1 MICAGYKAM
10 MIACFLCFVSG
21 HVAKA
26 QQIVKV
32 RQGDAEKE
40 ILVLPH
46 YTYDFDTTLVK
57 KEEVN
62 SGKPRKGKSA
72 FKDQLSKV
80 ALLTAEAGGNV
91 LMIKRM
97 DDRNQRGNYKM
108 WGYACHTDNYELLKT
123 KAFAKKD
130 KGLENGRYACVVL
143 YRPEYT
149 KGFNDETDMEL
160 TVNDTMHI
168 GMKGSSKYMIQVPM
182 SGNVKIATKDDVI
195 VQHIEVKPGNT
206 YYVRAYTNVPGGRR
220 LLRVGESNV
229 QIHGRAPYF
238 EQIEAV
244 QGELESSLI
253 TKITVMKKLG
263 Q

>member
-1 MICAGYKAM
+1 MI
-10 MIACFLCFVSG
+10 IACFLCFVLLQ
-21 HVAKA
+21 VAEA

-32 RQGDAEKE
+32 RQGDGEKE

-57 KEEVN
+57 KEGVS

-97 DDRNQRGNYKM
+97 DDRKQRGNYKI
-108 WGYACHTDNYELLKT
+108 WGDVCHTDKYELLKT

-130 KGLENGRYACVVL
+130 KGPENGRYAYVVL

-149 KGFNDETDMEL
+149 KGFNDEVDMTL
-160 TVNDTMHI
+160 TVNDTIHI
-168 GMKGSSKYMIQVPM
+168 EMKAGAKYTIQLPM
-182 SGNVKIATKDDVI
+182 SSNVKIASKDDVI

-229 QIHGRAPYF
+229 EIHGRASYF
-238 EQIEAV
+238 EQIEAG
-244 QGELESSLI
+244 QGELESSLV
-253 TKITVMKKLG
+253 TKITVMKKL
-263 Q
+263 